1 MDWFLHDRDLR
12 HERVEDSSSIGYNDL
27 SEILTP
33 IFFKTC
39 VYLLFL
45 LCIRKQQNNKDSF
58 CKYERIRGYLWINSY
73 LPRKSI
79 KKRFFCTL

>member
-1 MDWFLHDRDLR
+1 MDWFVHDRDLR
-12 HERVEDSSSIGYNDL
+12 HERVEDNSSIGNNHL
-27 SEILTP
+27 SEILIP
-33 IFFKTC
+33 IFSKHAFTFF
-39 VYLLFL
+39 FL

-58 CKYERIRGYLWINSY
+58 CKYEQIRGYLWIDSY